1 MEKTAVWSAE
11 RKCFLWNWMKRFRC
25 RKEWQKYFHQ
35 HGVLLCAVTEA
46 DTQLACVL
54 AGGTGKRLNFCIFF
68 VHPMK
73 MGGWEKALA
82 RRWRKRA
89 VPVARKAFSII
100 SNYRRRCGWFACN
113 VASAEWKA
121 TVCGGN
127 LHIISIMLLAGARR

>member
-11 RKCFLWNWMKRFRC
+11 RKCFLWNWMKRFRR

-35 HGVLLCAVTEA
+35 HGVLLCAVTDA

-89 VPVARKAFSII
+89 VPVARKAFNII
-100 SNYRRRCGWFACN
+100 PNYRQKWC
-113 VASAEWKA
+113 
-121 TVCGGN
+121 
-127 LHIISIMLLAGARR
+127 

>member
-54 AGGTGKRLNFCIFF
+54 AGGTGKRRHFLHLF

-73 MGGWEKALA
+73 MGGWEKSVGKAMAQKGYA
-82 RRWRKRA
+82 RCKE
-89 VPVARKAFSII
+89 SI
-100 SNYRRRCGWFACN
+100 
-113 VASAEWKA
+113 
-121 TVCGGN
+121 
-127 LHIISIMLLAGARR
+127 

>member
-1 MEKTAVWSAE
+1 MAKVFSSARSTAVRCDGSGYTACLCIGWRNRQKTA
-11 RKCFLWNWMKRFRC
+11 
-25 RKEWQKYFHQ
+25 
-35 HGVLLCAVTEA
+35 LLH
-46 DTQLACVL
+46 L
-54 AGGTGKRLNFCIFF
+54 F

>member
-11 RKCFLWNWMKRFRC
+11 RKCFLWNRMKRFRC

-54 AGGTGKRLNFCIFF
+54 AGGTGKRPHYCIFF

-73 MGGWEKALA
+73 MGGWEKSVGKAMAQKGCA
-82 RRWRKRA
+82 RCKESIQHNPKLQAPMDFASNAACGVEGNRFAAA
-89 VPVARKAFSII
+89 VRI
-100 SNYRRRCGWFACN
+100 
-113 VASAEWKA
+113 
-121 TVCGGN
+121 T
-127 LHIISIMLLAGARR
+127 LIMLLAAERRQ

>member
-1 MEKTAVWSAE
+1 
-11 RKCFLWNWMKRFRC
+11 MKRFRC

-35 HGVLLCAVTEA
+35 HGVLLCAVTDA

-54 AGGTGKRLNFCIFF
+54 AGGTGKRRHFLHLF

-100 SNYRRRCGWFACN
+100 SSYRHRWILHVMKLCEMEDNRFAAA
-113 VASAEWKA
+113 VRI
-121 TVCGGN
+121 T
-127 LHIISIMLLAGARR
+127 LIMLLAAERLN